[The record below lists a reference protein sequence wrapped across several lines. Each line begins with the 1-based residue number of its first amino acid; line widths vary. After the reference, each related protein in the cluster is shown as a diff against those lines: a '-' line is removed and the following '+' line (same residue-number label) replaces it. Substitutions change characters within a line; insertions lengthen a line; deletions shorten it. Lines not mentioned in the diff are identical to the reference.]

1 MEGYVGELDTGC
13 GGRRLERG
21 CVARDAVRIG
31 VDDASSDLVGIKRG
45 PTNARSSYF
54 REGRGRRERRRPRR
68 KNTIDIEILPPRCP
82 RDVERSAD
90 EDGLVAACVDEK
102 LTLDPQRPVDDQR
115 RDRSIFL
122 ALDDSC
128 LRLVY
133 FDPESRRERL
143 KIAYIGQRLHV
154 IAIVGPAK
162 CQSGVVREQHATVF
176 RGHGC
181 EAKILIG
188 DVQAAT
194 RRLEPAREKCTPI
207 DGCPIC
213 PPSMKEV
220 GGRAY
225 A

>member
-1 MEGYVGELDTGC
+1 MEGYVSEFDTGC

-21 CVARDAVRIG
+21 CLARDAVRIG
-31 VDDASSDLVGIKRG
+31 VDDARSDLVGVKRG

-54 REGRGRRERRRPRR
+54 REGRGRRERRRPRDE
-68 KNTIDIEILPPRCP
+68 NTIDTEILPPTCP

-90 EDGLVAACVDEK
+90 EDCLFAGCVDEK

-122 ALDDSC
+122 ALDDSF

-133 FDPESRRERL
+133 LDPESRRERL
-143 KIAYIGQRLHV
+143 EIADIGHRLHV
-154 IAIVGPAK
+154 IAIVGSAK
-162 CQSGVVREQHATVF
+162 CQSGVVWEQHSTVF
-176 RGHGC
+176 RRHGC

-188 DVQAAT
+188 DVQAVT
-194 RRLEPAREKCTPI
+194 RRLEPAREKRTPI
-207 DGCPIC
+207 DRCPIC

-220 GGRAY
+220 GGPAY